1 MANKKIS
8 KTRQKINQIYEE
20 NELANI
26 TANQTR
32 ARSISVGT
40 AGGGIVEIN
49 MRGDFSNLWYP
60 MQPTEAVELIGQISA
75 SIGVD
80 IAIRPRQ
87 DFASWR
93 SWDISLPP
101 CITWVGAAPWQLT
114 DEQKEELNQAKV
126 KNIKTIEGTDESV

>member
-32 ARSISVGT
+32 ARSISVGS

-49 MRGDFSNLWYP
+49 MRGDFSNLWYQ
-60 MQPTEAVELIGQISA
+60 MQPTEAIELIGQISA
-75 SIGVD
+75 SIGVE

-87 DFASWR
+87 DFSSWR
-93 SWDISLPP
+93 SWDTELPSS
-101 CITWVGAAPWQLT
+101 IAWIGAAPWQLT
-114 DEQKEELNQAKV
+114 DEQREEIERAKS
-126 KNIKTIEGTDESV
+126 KNIKAIEGIDESE

>member
-1 MANKKIS
+1 MTNKKIS

-49 MRGDFSNLWYP
+49 MRGDFSNLWYT
-60 MQPTEAVELIGQISA
+60 MQPTEAVELIAQISA
-75 SIGVD
+75 SIGVE

-93 SWDISLPP
+93 SWDTSLPP
-101 CITWVGAAPWQLT
+101 CITWVGSAPWQLT
-114 DEQKEELNQAKV
+114 DEQREELEQVKV
-126 KNIKTIEGTDESV
+126 KNIKTMEGTDESM